1 MEINI
6 KKIYKVTCPTNST
19 KNYLISLNIVDKK
32 KICVL
37 QDPVLDVNKSRRL
50 KEQKHDIKI
59 RNYLFAAG
67 RLTKQKNFELL
78 IDGFNRIHKNHP
90 KINLVIAG
98 DGELKKK
105 LKSKINNLNLNHRI
119 HLVGFK
125 NNIFKYMKNSQGY
138 VLSSLWEDPGFVL
151 IEAAFCRAPVI
162 TSDCQSGPR
171 EIVNDNTYGYIFKSD
186 NLNDFTK
193 TLDIFL
199 NDLSNNK
206 NLIKSKKK
214 TFKENKYLYKI

>member
-1 MEINI
+1 
-6 KKIYKVTCPTNST
+6 
-19 KNYLISLNIVDKK
+19 
-32 KICVL
+32 
-37 QDPVLDVNKSRRL
+37 
-50 KEQKHDIKI
+50 
-59 RNYLFAAG
+59 
-67 RLTKQKNFELL
+67 
-78 IDGFNRIHKNHP
+78 
-90 KINLVIAG
+90 
-98 DGELKKK
+98 
-105 LKSKINNLNLNHRI
+105 
-119 HLVGFK
+119 
-125 NNIFKYMKNSQGY
+125 MKNSQGY

-171 EIVNDNTYGYIFKSD
+171 EIVNDDTYGYIFKSD

-214 TFKENKYLYKI
+214 NF